1 MLPLD
6 DTKKGIHTDCIA
18 IKVEFPF
25 LKPYTQRTSSSMM
38 VVKMIRRSCS
48 CGFHDEYANASKL
61 AKSWILF

>member
-6 DTKKGIHTDCIA
+6 DTKKGIHTDCRA

-38 VVKMIRRSCS
+38 VMKMIRRSCS
-48 CGFHDEYANASKL
+48 CGFHDEYANALKL